1 MKSRPVN
8 TEKVPR
14 NPLAAWTYL
23 NSELYELEY
32 GAFFLARWQFVGHVN
47 QLVEPGDYLTV
58 DLGRDNVVVIRN
70 KDMTL
75 RGFLNVC
82 RHRGSRLLDG
92 QGSCQGVIKCPYH
105 GWTYT
110 FDGRLL
116 GVPKEYDFPEIE
128 REENGLHEVEV
139 EEFHGLVFVRIWP
152 GRHTVAE
159 MFGDT
164 ARYLEM
170 YDVANYVPC
179 YPESRQEWQANWKV
193 AWDNYLE
200 NYHIPVG
207 HPGLNRLLDV
217 QDEGVE
223 LTSGVSYG
231 VFTVKEKPSKVDIE
245 RRYQE
250 LFHYAN
256 ERVPEAVK
264 GKWVQFGIHGNLGID
279 LYPEMLDIFQLI
291 PMSPD
296 TTVVRATF
304 FGHPNPT
311 AEEQELRRLNVEIN
325 NSVNDEDREL
335 CERVQLGLQST
346 GYEPGPFSEEEQG
359 LYNFHQMVRE
369 RIPVAGLAEA
379 PSIGCLLDENERLG
393 G

>member
-1 MKSRPVN
+1 MKARPLNAEKISRV
-8 TEKVPR
+8 
-14 NPLAAWTYL
+14 PLAAWTYS
-23 NSELYELEY
+23 NAELFELEY
-32 GAFFLARWQFVGHVN
+32 EAFFLERWQFVGHVN
-47 QLVEPGDYLTV
+47 QVPAPGDYMTV
-58 DLGRDNVVVIRN
+58 DIGRDNVVVIRD
-70 KDMTL
+70 KDHSL
-75 RGFLNVC
+75 RAFLNVC

-92 QGSCQGVIKCPYH
+92 RGSCQGVIKCPYH

-116 GVPKEYDFPEIE
+116 GVPKEYDFPEID
-128 REENGLHEVEV
+128 RDANSLHQVEV
-139 EEFHGLVFVRIWP
+139 EEFHGLVFTRVRP

-164 ARYLEM
+164 ARYLEL
-170 YDVANYVPC
+170 YDVANCVPC
-179 YPESRQEWQANWKV
+179 FEEATQCWNVNWKV

-217 QDEGVE
+217 ADEGEE

-231 VFTVKEKPSKVDIE
+231 VFTLKEKPSRVETE

-250 LFHYAN
+250 MFHHAN
-256 ERVPEAVK
+256 ERVPDAVK

-291 PMSPD
+291 PLSPD
-296 TTVVRATF
+296 KTAVRATF
-304 FGHPNPT
+304 YGHRKPT
-311 AEEQELRRLNVEIN
+311 PEEEELRRLNMEIN
-325 NSVNDEDREL
+325 NAVNDEDRML
-335 CERVQLGLQST
+335 CERVQLGLQTT

-359 LYNFHQMVRE
+359 LYNFHRMVRE
-369 RIPVAGLAEA
+369 RIPVAGLAGA
-379 PSIGCLLDENERLG
+379 PAIGCLRAENEQLG
-393 G
+393 S

>member
-23 NSELYELEY
+23 NPELYELEY
-32 GAFFLARWQFVGHVN
+32 EAFFLARWQFVGHVN

-116 GVPKEYDFPEIE
+116 GVPREYDFPEIE
-128 REENGLHEVEV
+128 RDENGLHQVEV
-139 EEFHGLVFVRIWP
+139 EEFHGLVFVRIRP

-179 YPESRQEWQANWKV
+179 FPESRQEWQANWKV

-217 QDEGVE
+217 EQEGVE

-231 VFTVKEKPSKVDIE
+231 VFTLKEKPSKVDIE

-250 LFHYAN
+250 LFHHAN
-256 ERVPEAVK
+256 ERVPDAIK

-325 NSVNDEDREL
+325 NEVNDEDREL

-379 PSIGCLLDENERLG
+379 PAIGCLLDENEQLG

>member
-23 NSELYELEY
+23 NPELYELEY
-32 GAFFLARWQFVGHVN
+32 EAFFLARWQFVGHAN

-128 REENGLHEVEV
+128 REDNGLHEVEV
-139 EEFHGLVFVRIWP
+139 EAFHGLVFVRIRP

-179 YPESRQEWQANWKV
+179 FPESRQEWQANWKV

-217 QDEGVE
+217 EDEGVE

-231 VFTVKEKPSKVDIE
+231 VFTLKEKPSKVDIE

-250 LFHYAN
+250 LFHHAN
-256 ERVPEAVK
+256 QRVPDAIK
-264 GKWVQFGIHGNLGID
+264 GKWVQFGVHGNLGID

-325 NSVNDEDREL
+325 NEVNDEDREL

-379 PSIGCLLDENERLG
+379 PSIGCLLDENDRLG
-393 G
+393 N

>member
-23 NSELYELEY
+23 NPELYELEY

-139 EEFHGLVFVRIWP
+139 EEFHGLVFVRIRP

-296 TTVVRATF
+296 ITVVRATF

>member
-1 MKSRPVN
+1 MKSRPVKAD
-8 TEKVPR
+8 TVPR

-23 NSELYELEY
+23 NPELYELEY
-32 GAFFLARWQFVGHVN
+32 EAFFLARWQFVGHVS

-70 KDMTL
+70 KDRTL

-116 GVPKEYDFPEIE
+116 GVPKEYDFPEIDRDE
-128 REENGLHEVEV
+128 HGLHEVEV
-139 EEFHGLVFVRIWP
+139 EDFHGLVFVRIRP

-164 ARYLEM
+164 AHYLEM
-170 YDVANYVPC
+170 YDVASYVPC
-179 YPESRQEWQANWKV
+179 FPESRQEWQANWKV

-207 HPGLNRLLDV
+207 HPGLNRLLDIA
-217 QDEGVE
+217 DEGVE

-231 VFTVKEKPSKVDIE
+231 VFTLKEKPSKVDIE

-250 LFHYAN
+250 LFHHAN
-256 ERVPEAVK
+256 ERVPDAVK

-296 TTVVRATF
+296 RTVVRATF

-311 AEEQELRRLNVEIN
+311 AQEQELRRLNVEIN

-369 RIPVAGLAEA
+369 RIPAAGLAESPA
-379 PSIGCLLDENERLG
+379 IGCLQDENERLSG
-393 G
+393 

>member
-23 NSELYELEY
+23 NPELYELEY
-32 GAFFLARWQFVGHVN
+32 EAFFLARWQFVGHVN
-47 QLVEPGDYLTV
+47 QLAEPGDYLTV
-58 DLGRDNVVVIRN
+58 DLGRDNVIVIRN

-139 EEFHGLVFVRIWP
+139 EEFHGLVFVRIRP

-164 ARYLEM
+164 SRYLEM

-179 YPESRQEWQANWKV
+179 FPESRQEWQANWKV

-217 QDEGVE
+217 EDEGVE

-231 VFTVKEKPSKVDIE
+231 VFTVKDKPSKIDIE

-250 LFHYAN
+250 LFHHAN
-256 ERVPEAVK
+256 ERVPDAIK
-264 GKWVQFGIHGNLGID
+264 GKWVQFGIHGNIGID

-325 NSVNDEDREL
+325 NEVNDEDREL

-369 RIPVAGLAEA
+369 RIPVAGLAESPA
-379 PSIGCLLDENERLG
+379 IGCLLDENERLG